1 MAPGSNP
8 SEHLVNSREWGK
20 LGVAVRSK
28 FLTLRWPFSQK
39 QIPRSFCRWGG
50 RGLLLTRHGK
60 LHFPKT
66 AVTPTLPFLHWTTPL
81 PSKRRTWAH
90 LWKVMLLLSGA
101 RSLEIHTWNPAIMM
115 WESPGCMERLCVDVV
130 ANSPRQDQLSNLQG
144 PGQNGKTGL
153 FVQKLRIE
161 EVRTALHQA

>member
-1 MAPGSNP
+1 MGGIISQAEKLAGETDVRALSPCLPGRFQPSGGSRRSERLGWAPGPMAPGSNP

-50 RGLLLTRHGK
+50 QGLLLTRRGK

-66 AVTPTLPFLHWTTPL
+66 AVTPTLLFLHWDHATTL
-81 PSKRRTWAH
+81 
-90 LWKVMLLLSGA
+90 
-101 RSLEIHTWNPAIMM
+101 
-115 WESPGCMERLCVDVV
+115 
-130 ANSPRQDQLSNLQG
+130 
-144 PGQNGKTGL
+144 
-153 FVQKLRIE
+153 
-161 EVRTALHQA
+161 

>member
-1 MAPGSNP
+1 MGGLGAQTVPRVEMRGLRLFPRASPADKLSQRTQGPSTGPSGGWAPGPMAPGSNP
-8 SEHLVNSREWGK
+8 SEHLVNSREWGN

-66 AVTPTLPFLHWTTPL
+66 AVTPTLPFLHWDHATTLQEEDLGSPVKGDAA
-81 PSKRRTWAH
+81 S
-90 LWKVMLLLSGA
+90 LWCSLS
-101 RSLEIHTWNPAIMM
+101 
-115 WESPGCMERLCVDVV
+115 
-130 ANSPRQDQLSNLQG
+130 
-144 PGQNGKTGL
+144 
-153 FVQKLRIE
+153 
-161 EVRTALHQA
+161 